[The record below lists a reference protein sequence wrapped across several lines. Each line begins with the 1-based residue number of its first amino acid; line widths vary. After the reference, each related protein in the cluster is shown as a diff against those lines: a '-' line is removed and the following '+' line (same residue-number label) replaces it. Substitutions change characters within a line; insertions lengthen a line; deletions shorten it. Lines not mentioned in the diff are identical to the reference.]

1 MRCSRSP
8 KACGWLVA
16 YSTNSMP
23 SIPSG
28 LDGSGRRS
36 RLAIRTYPPRRND
49 GLSSLDA
56 SIWPEEGGGVT
67 RVIDAFCRLIE
78 ILIAAFLAVMVVMV
92 FGNVVLRYGFNSG
105 IIVSEEVSRWLFLW
119 VTFLGAIV
127 ALKEHAHLGSDFL
140 ISLHAHLGSDFLIS
154 RLPVLGKKICLVL
167 GHLLMLFATWLVF
180 SGALA
185 QVRINLHVEAPVTG
199 ASMAFV
205 YGTGVVF
212 AVFAAVL
219 LLRDLWRILTGQLS
233 EPEMEMVKGTAEKE

>member
-1 MRCSRSP
+1 MNR
-8 KACGWLVA
+8 A
-16 YSTNSMP
+16 
-23 SIPSG
+23 
-28 LDGSGRRS
+28 
-36 RLAIRTYPPRRND
+36 
-49 GLSSLDA
+49 
-56 SIWPEEGGGVT
+56 
-67 RVIDAFCRLIE
+67 IDAAGRLIE
-78 ILIAAFLAVMVVMV
+78 RLIALLLAVMVVMV

-119 VTFLGAIV
+119 GTFLGAIV

-140 ISLHAHLGSDFLIS
+140 VS

-167 GHLLMLFATWLVF
+167 GHLLMLYATWLVY

-219 LLRDLWRILTGQLS
+219 RLRDPWRGLNGQRS
-233 EPEMEMVKGTAEKE
+233 AARNVKVM

>member
-92 FGNVVLRYGFNSG
+92 FGNVVLRYAFNSG

-127 ALKEHAHLGSDFL
+127 ALREHGHLGSDFL
-140 ISLHAHLGSDFLIS
+140 VS

-167 GHLLMLFATWLVF
+167 GHLLMLYATWLVF

-185 QVRINLHVEAPVTG
+185 QARINLHVEAPVTG

-233 EPEMEMVKGTAEKE
+233 EADLVMVNGTEEKE